1 MEIGAYL
8 GFSGILWLLGLALV
22 ARLRQRPGAYAALGC
37 LFPPIALLLYL
48 FVPVWAGLIGTA
60 AVRPYPVTWHTYFDR
75 GGVLGAALVLLLV
88 VGAIWPVIAAWI
100 ASRRS
105 AHSAPSTP

>member
-1 MEIGAYL
+1 MEIAAYL

-22 ARLRQRPGAYAALGC
+22 ARLRQRPGIYAALGC

-48 FVPVWAGLIGTA
+48 FVPVWAGIIGTA
-60 AVRPYPVTWHTYFDR
+60 AVRSSPVSWHTYFDR
-75 GGVLGAALVLLLV
+75 GGVLGAALVLLFV

-100 ASRRS
+100 ASRPTAR
-105 AHSAPSTP
+105 SAPSTP